1 MAAQVWHGAC
11 SDGHGEL
18 GAGEGCHVA
27 HAVAVVG
34 VGKAVEGG
42 QDVVILGTLAIGARA
57 DRVDAGV
64 DVALVFVHGDRVL
77 RGFFDVVVCKPA
89 DRDLPA
95 ETDAAQLKLRLF
107 VCYLFPSVGDDA
119 QEIGDL

>member
-1 MAAQVWHGAC
+1 MVNFGT
-11 SDGHGEL
+11 
-18 GAGEGCHVA
+18 GEGCHVA

-34 VGKAVEGG
+34 VCKAVERG
-42 QDVVILGTLAIGARA
+42 QDVLILGTSAIGVWL

-64 DVALVFVHGDRVL
+64 DVALVFVHGHRVL

-95 ETDAAQLKLRLF
+95 QADTAQLKLRLF
-107 VCYLFPSVGDDA
+107 VCYVLPAVGDDA
-119 QEIGDL
+119 QEIRDL